1 MVFRQSELLS
11 GAASPSLWATGIC
24 SFSLQCLGVRNVH
37 LLFLVS
43 VASFLLFFPL
53 PSPTPLFFWSPVNKP
68 VTYEFFFL
76 PTRSELLR
84 CVCPNWTIY
93 TAVSKF
99 AGPAFAIKVF
109 CKRGRNTCVGYSWWP
124 DFSSFKSPTPPHFVS
139 FSFFLFLWSGIKVG
153 SILFFSLFCSFKKL
167 YLCKALALFTVYI

>member
-1 MVFRQSELLS
+1 MVSHQSELLS

-24 SFSLQCLGVRNVH
+24 SFSLQCLGVRNVR

-43 VASFLLFFPL
+43 VASFVLFFL
-53 PSPTPLFFWSPVNKP
+53 LTSPPYFLFF
-68 VTYEFFFL
+68 FFDLL
-76 PTRSELLR
+76 PTRSELR
-84 CVCPNWTIY
+84 HSVNCPLGHTH

-99 AGPAFAIKVF
+99 AGPAYALKVF

-167 YLCKALALFTVYI
+167 YLCKALALFTLSLYILD